1 MENKQIPTVTSTSR
15 RIVRFITRARTKGP
29 LSYMR
34 LMILIVRTIRSVCSS
49 KFSAIVSSSAMMM
62 IDELRDGLFGKKV
75 RLANL
80 NNQRQSEPNK
90 YLLIDTFGMC

>member
-1 MENKQIPTVTSTSR
+1 
-15 RIVRFITRARTKGP
+15 
-29 LSYMR
+29 
-34 LMILIVRTIRSVCSS
+34 
-49 KFSAIVSSSAMMM
+49 MM

-80 NNQRQSEPNK
+80 NNQWQSEPNK